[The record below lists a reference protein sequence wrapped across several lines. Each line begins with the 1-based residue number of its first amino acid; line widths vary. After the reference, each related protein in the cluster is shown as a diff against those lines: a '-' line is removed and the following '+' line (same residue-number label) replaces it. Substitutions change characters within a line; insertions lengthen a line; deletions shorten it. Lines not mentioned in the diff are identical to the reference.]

1 MRWSLLMR
9 QLRPIQLHMLIA
21 FLLIQDG
28 DQCGEYHGPVLFFE
42 RTTWKYAVQK
52 EWSGSRERAKLQT
65 ASSYSN
71 SRHGTT
77 AFCVSLLKTINLV
90 GVSCGVRSI
99 KLDDYTF
106 EEFGLDERKLSSVC
120 SWCCREL
127 ESFVFV
133 QNHHSL
139 TYIYR
144 NQLTINTAIV
154 YMHRFYMFHSFNK
167 FHRNVSEFWSLNS
180 RLHLKCAFIASPY
193 ACG

>member
-90 GVSCGVRSI
+90 GVSWGVRSI

-127 ESFVFV
+127 ESFVFLCKIIIPWHISTEISWRLIRPLFTCTGSTCSTHLINSIEMWV
-133 QNHHSL
+133 SSGVLIQD
-139 TYIYR
+139 YI
-144 NQLTINTAIV
+144 
-154 YMHRFYMFHSFNK
+154 
-167 FHRNVSEFWSLNS
+167 
-180 RLHLKCAFIASPY
+180 
-193 ACG
+193 

>member
-52 EWSGSRERAKLQT
+52 EWSGTRERAKLQT

-106 EEFGLDERKLSSVC
+106 EDFGLDEWNSA
-120 SWCCREL
+120 
-127 ESFVFV
+127 VFV
-133 QNHHSL
+133 L
-139 TYIYR
+139 G
-144 NQLTINTAIV
+144 V
-154 YMHRFYMFHSFNK
+154 
-167 FHRNVSEFWSLNS
+167 VVNS
-180 RLHLKCAFIASPY
+180 RVSFLCKVIIPWHVSTEISWRLIQRLFTCTGSTCSTHSINSIEMWVSSGVLIQNY
-193 ACG
+193 I